1 MSVAAFYEGKARGE
15 TDEKYRVLGL
25 AQLADFHAA
34 SSVAEAWNLTCAGAP
49 KGRRNG
55 QNGLFSSRFFTW
67 LANSIGLARCRVAA
81 KRFSLSRDAA
91 AERVL
96 TLAARLDGPPLRLE
110 RQKE

>member
-34 SSVAEAWNLTCAGAP
+34 SSVPESWNLICAGAP

-67 LANSIGLARCRVAA
+67 LANSIGLARCC
-81 KRFSLSRDAA
+81 FTFLDTTPSGTY
-91 AERVL
+91 AEHPRKI
-96 TLAARLDGPPLRLE
+96 RSP
-110 RQKE
+110 